1 MKIQKIKTNYSKGIT
16 LIALVITIIVLLI
29 LAGVTIS
36 ALSGDNGILT
46 NASKAKYATELSQ
59 YNEELQLF
67 KSNKV
72 LENMDFEGGS
82 LVSAE
87 NSLDYNTKPAEE
99 TGNIYNVI
107 PSLEGSHFD
116 GKLEVI
122 KGELLLNSQDKA
134 EIEVAQSV
142 GIAVNPY
149 EITDEGELVSSNGNL
164 LLMDEETGTLR
175 LPESVTSIGEGAFSN
190 IEGLK
195 TIIIPGTV
203 KEIKKNA
210 FSYNTTLERV
220 IMEDGVE
227 VIREYA
233 FRRCTNLI
241 EVNMPDS
248 IESIENAT
256 FYGCGAL
263 KSIEIPSKIETI
275 NQLVFSSC
283 NSLNNVTFRG
293 DKIETIQRE
302 AFFNCPISNFE
313 ITKNVKSISSTAFSK
328 CSNLN
333 NFIINDNDNFIYE
346 SGLLMT
352 KNKED
357 VIFVSIKYLANI
369 TEFTIPNGVKNFS
382 VDISNLN
389 NLIKLNIP
397 ETVETL
403 APRYLAINFEEVT
416 ISENNKAFKVYNNSI
431 YSKNGETLIY
441 CYSKDKKIE
450 IEDGVKVIGEFSF
463 KGATNLEEL
472 ILPDSVETI
481 NAQIFSNDKITRMK
495 IGKNVKNIDSMF
507 AYNKELDVEID
518 LENPYY
524 MMENH
529 ILYTKGK
536 EKLVT
541 INYKI
546 NDKFILDNNVKEIEK
561 YAFYNQSKMTEIDL
575 GENLEKIGGQT
586 FYACNT
592 LKSIVIPK
600 SVKTIVSSAFD
611 ETQNLKE
618 IIINN
623 KENAIEGAPWGCP
636 AGAKAIIWNE
646 K

>member
-1 MKIQKIKTNYSKGIT
+1 MKIQKIKTNNSRGIT

-59 YNEELQLF
+59 YKEELEIF
-67 KSNKV
+67 KSNKT
-72 LENMDFEGGS
+72 LENLDFEAQS
-82 LVSAE
+82 LFSAE
-87 NSLDYNTKPAEE
+87 NSLEYNTKSDEAEK
-99 TGNIYNVI
+99 NIYDVI
-107 PSLEGSHFD
+107 TNLKGSHFA

-122 KGELLLNSQDKA
+122 KGELLLNSQDKS

-149 EITDEGELVSSNGNL
+149 EIIDGELISSNGNL
-164 LLMDEETGTLR
+164 LLMDDTGTLR
-175 LPESVTSIGEGAFSN
+175 LPETVTSIGEGAFSN
-190 IEGLK
+190 VEGLK

-210 FSYNTTLERV
+210 FSYNTTLEKV

-227 VIREYA
+227 IIRESA
-233 FRRCTNLI
+233 FRGCTNLI

-248 IESIENAT
+248 IVSIENAA
-256 FYGCGAL
+256 FYMCRAL
-263 KSIEIPSKIETI
+263 KDIEIPSKIETI
-275 NQLVFSSC
+275 NRLVFSSC

-293 DKIETIQRE
+293 DKVETIQRE
-302 AFFNCPISNFE
+302 AFFNCSISNFE
-313 ITKNVKSISSTAFSK
+313 ITKNVNSIASTAFSK
-328 CSNLN
+328 CSNLD

-357 VIFVSIKYLANI
+357 VIFVSTKYLANV

-403 APRYLAINFEEVT
+403 DPRYLAINFEEVT
-416 ISENNKAFKVYNNSI
+416 ISENNKTFKVYNNSI

-441 CYSKDKKIE
+441 CYSKDKKVE
-450 IEDGVKVIGEFSF
+450 IEDGVKVIDEFSF
-463 KGATNLEEL
+463 KAATDLEEL

-481 NAQIFSNDKITRMK
+481 NAQIFSNDKITKMK
-495 IGKNVKNIDSMF
+495 IGKNVKNIDPMF
-507 AYNKELDVEID
+507 AYNKEIDVEID
-518 LENPYY
+518 SENPYY
-524 MMENH
+524 MTENH
-529 ILYTKGK
+529 ILYTKNK

-541 INYKI
+541 ANYKI
-546 NDKFILDNNVKEIEK
+546 NGKFTFDSNVKEIEN
-561 YAFYNQSKMTEIDL
+561 YAFYNQSGMTEIDL
-575 GENLEKIGGQT
+575 GENLEKIGGQV
-586 FYACNT
+586 FYACNA
-592 LKSIVIPK
+592 LRSIIIPK
-600 SVKTIVSSAFD
+600 SVKTISTTAFD
-611 ETQNLKE
+611 NAQNLKE

-623 KENAIEGAPWGCP
+623 KENAVEGAPWGCP

>member
-1 MKIQKIKTNYSKGIT
+1 MKIQKIKTNYSRGIT

-67 KSNKV
+67 KGNKV
-72 LENMDFEGGS
+72 LENMDFEEGS
-82 LVSAE
+82 LISAE

-122 KGELLLNSQDKA
+122 KGELLLNSQDKS

-149 EITDEGELVSSNGNL
+149 EIIDGELISSNGNL
-164 LLMDEETGTLR
+164 LLMDDTGTLR
-175 LPESVTSIGEGAFSN
+175 LPETVTSIGEGAFSN
-190 IEGLK
+190 VEGLK

-233 FRRCTNLI
+233 FVDCSNLI
-241 EVNMPDS
+241 EVYMPETIIS
-248 IESIENAT
+248 IGNGA
-256 FYGCGAL
+256 FYSCGNL
-263 KSIEIPSKIETI
+263 NNIEIPSKIQII
-275 NQLVFSSC
+275 NPLVFSSC
-283 NSLNNVTFRG
+283 ANLSNITFRG
-293 DKIETIQRE
+293 DKIETIERE
-302 AFFNCPISNFE
+302 AFFNCSISNFE
-313 ITKNVKSISSTAFSK
+313 ITKNVNSISSTAFSK
-328 CSNLN
+328 CANLD
-333 NFIINDNDNFIYE
+333 NFVIKDNDNFIYE

-357 VIFVSIKYLANI
+357 VIFVSTKYLANT
-369 TEFTIPNGVKNFS
+369 TEFTIPNGVKNFK
-382 VDISNLN
+382 VDISNLSN
-389 NLIKLNIP
+389 VVKLNIP
-397 ETVETL
+397 ETLENLNT
-403 APRYLAINFEEVT
+403 RYLAINIEEVT
-416 ISENNKAFKVYNNSI
+416 VSENNKTFKVYNNSI
-431 YSKNGETLIY
+431 YSKDGEKLIF
-441 CYSKDKKIE
+441 CYSKDKNIEVENAVKI
-450 IEDGVKVIGEFSF
+450 IDEFSF

-472 ILPDSVETI
+472 ILPESVETI
-481 NAQIFSNDKITRMK
+481 NAQIFSNNKIKK
-495 IGKNVKNIDSMF
+495 IKMGKNVKSIDPMF
-507 AYNKELDVEID
+507 AFNKEIDVEID
-518 LENPYY
+518 SKNPYY
-524 MMENH
+524 MTENH
-529 ILYTKGK
+529 ILYTKNK
-536 EKLVT
+536 ERLVT

-546 NDKFILDNNVKEIEK
+546 KGKFVLDNNVKEIENN
-561 YAFYNQSKMTEIDL
+561 AFYNQTGMTEIDL
-575 GENLEKIGGQT
+575 GENLEKIGGQI
-586 FYACNT
+586 FYNCT
-592 LKSIVIPK
+592 SLKSIIIPQ
-600 SVKTIVSSAFD
+600 SVKSIANSAF
-611 ETQNLKE
+611 EHVQNLKE

-636 AGAKAIIWNE
+636 AGAKAIIWNGI
-646 K
+646 